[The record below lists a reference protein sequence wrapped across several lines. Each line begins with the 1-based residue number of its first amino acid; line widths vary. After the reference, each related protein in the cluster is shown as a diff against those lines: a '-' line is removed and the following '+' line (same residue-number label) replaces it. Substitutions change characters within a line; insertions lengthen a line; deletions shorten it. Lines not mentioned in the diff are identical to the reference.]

1 MRLAYFT
8 PLHPSKSG
16 VADYNAELM
25 PHLARGA
32 ELSVFVEKE
41 NELRANQ
48 NRAGFA
54 VYRADHFDEI
64 HRRQPFDLCIYHQ
77 GNNQYH
83 EYIYE
88 RALETPG
95 LVVMHE
101 HCLHHFIAWKHLG
114 RDDDEGYWD
123 ELFYAYGRRGA
134 RLAEMRSG
142 GVGSDY
148 QQFLLPLNRRLLL
161 RSRGVITHNRF
172 SADEIKTEVPEVG
185 GEIPLAIIPHHLAP
199 QVYELDGW
207 DKNECRRSLGLPE
220 DAWVIGSFGF
230 VTMSKR
236 LPATLAAF
244 KRLLAVVP
252 NAYYVIVGEDHTRH
266 PIAPLIEELGLRDRV
281 RLTGYTTERDF
292 FRYLKAVDVV
302 VNLRFPT
309 AGESSGTMT
318 RAFGAGKPVITT
330 DFGQFAEFPDDIC
343 LKVTAGPD
351 EEKELYARLRA
362 LSYRPTLREGLSKR
376 AMEWARREC
385 DVSRCAARYLDF
397 AERLVV
403 SPSGGNNRLE
413 NADRLKAE
421 LQTYELKFKEPETIK
436 LDQDEALNYVQG
448 FFSDDPNATG
458 YLQKHGRRIIETV
471 ELVPVG
477 GQGQRLLE
485 LSSYL
490 QMTPLIKRHGQ
501 YDEIVITN
509 WWKGGT
515 RRQRQT
521 VKHAATGEEMS
532 FDMLN
537 VDVERD
543 RFPFP
548 DGHFDVALCCE
559 LIEHLTADPMHM
571 LIELNRVLKWGGLL
585 IVTTPNI
592 SSAFSI
598 GKALSGNSPYV
609 YGEYNPKSPGDRHS
623 REYAPSEIK
632 LALNAAGF
640 KTVKLYTRDLWAQT
654 DEPFLRWLDESGVP
668 RELRG
673 DNIFAVGRKQSTQF
687 DRFPDGLYD

>member
-8 PLHPSKSG
+8 PLFPSKSG
-16 VADYNAELM
+16 VADYNAELL
-25 PHLARGA
+25 PYLARGA
-32 ELSVFVEKE
+32 ELSVFVEKDA
-41 NELRANQ
+41 ELRANQ
-48 NRAGFA
+48 NRDEFA
-54 VYRADHFDEI
+54 VHSAVHFDEI
-64 HRRQPFDLCIYHQ
+64 HRHQPFDLCIYHQ
-77 GNNQYH
+77 GNNQFH

-88 RALETPG
+88 RTLETPG

-101 HCLHHFIAWKHLG
+101 HCLHHFLAWKHLG
-114 RDDDEGYWD
+114 RDDDDGYWD
-123 ELFYAYGRRGA
+123 EMFYAYGRRGA
-134 RLAEMRSG
+134 RLAEMRAG

-161 RSRGVITHNRF
+161 SSRGVITHNRF
-172 SADEIKTEVPEVG
+172 SEYQIKTEVPEVG
-185 GEIPLAIIPHHLAP
+185 SEIPLTVIPHHLAP

-207 DKNECRRSLGLPE
+207 DAAECRRSLGLPE
-220 DAWVIGSFGF
+220 DAWIVGSFGF
-230 VTMSKR
+230 VTQSKR
-236 LPATLAAF
+236 IPATLAAF

-266 PIAPLIEELGLRDRV
+266 PIAPLIEELGLSSRV
-281 RLTGYTTERDF
+281 RLTGYATERDF

-330 DFGQFAEFPDDIC
+330 DFGQFAEFPDDVC
-343 LKVTAGPD
+343 LKVSAGES

-362 LSYRPTLREGLSKR
+362 LAYRPTLREGLSAR
-376 AMEWARREC
+376 AKAWARREC
-385 DVSRCAARYLDF
+385 DVSRCAARYLEF
-397 AERLVV
+397 AETLIA
-403 SPSGGNNRLE
+403 SKP
-413 NADRLKAE
+413 DRLKAQ
-421 LQTYELKFKEPETIK
+421 LQTYRLQFPEPETIK
-436 LDQDEALNYVQG
+436 LDHSEALNYVQG
-448 FFSDDPNATG
+448 FFAEDPNATG

-477 GQGQRLLE
+477 GEGARLLE

-490 QMTPLIKRHGQ
+490 QMTPLIQRDGC

-509 WWKGGT
+509 WWKGAT

-521 VKHAATGEEMS
+521 VRHAATGEEMS
-532 FDMLN
+532 FEMLN

-548 DGHFDVALCCE
+548 DVYFDVALCCE

-640 KTVKLYTRDLWAQT
+640 KTVKLYTKDLWAQT
-654 DEPFLRWLDESGVP
+654 DESFLRFLDQSGVP

-673 DNIFAVGRKQSTQF
+673 DNIFAVGRKQSLQF
-687 DRFPDGLYD
+687 DRYPDGLYD

>member
-8 PLHPSKSG
+8 PLQPSKSG
-16 VADYNAELM
+16 VADYNAELL
-25 PHLARGA
+25 PYLARGA
-32 ELSVFVEKE
+32 ELTVFVEKD
-41 NELRANQ
+41 NEVRANQ
-48 NRAGFA
+48 NRAEFA
-54 VYRADHFDEI
+54 AYNAVHFDEI
-64 HRRQPFDLCIYHQ
+64 HGHQPFDLCIYHQ

-88 RALETPG
+88 RALVTPG
-95 LVVMHE
+95 LVVLHE
-101 HCLHHFIAWKHLG
+101 HCLHHFLAWKHLG
-114 RDDDEGYWD
+114 RKDEDGYWD
-123 ELFYAYGRRGA
+123 EMFYAYGRRGA
-134 RLAEMRSG
+134 RLAEMRAA

-148 QQFLLPLNRRLLL
+148 QQFVLPLNRRLVS
-161 RSRGVITHNRF
+161 RSLGLIVHNRY
-172 SADEIKTEVPEVG
+172 SAYQLETEVPEVG
-185 GEIPLAIIPHHLAP
+185 RRIPLTVIPHHLAP
-199 QVYELDGW
+199 QIYELDGW
-207 DKNECRRSLGLPE
+207 DSRDCRRSLGLPE

-230 VTMSKR
+230 VTAAKR
-236 LPATLAAF
+236 IPATLAAF

-266 PIAPLIEELGLRDRV
+266 PVAPLIDAMGLRDRV

-302 VNLRFPT
+302 VNLRYPT

-318 RAFGAGKPVITT
+318 RAFGAGKPVVTT
-330 DFGQFAEFPDDIC
+330 DFGQFAEFPDDIY
-343 LKVTAGPD
+343 LKVAAGAG

-362 LSYRPTLREGLSKR
+362 LAYRPTLREGLSHR
-376 AMEWARREC
+376 AREWARREC
-385 DVSRCAARYLDF
+385 EISRCAARYLDF
-397 AERLVV
+397 AERLFI
-403 SPSGGNNRLE
+403 SSSSRKMGNGI
-413 NADRLKAE
+413 KAE
-421 LQTYELKFKEPETIK
+421 RPAGRLTFKEAQTIQ
-436 LDQDEALNYVQG
+436 LDPGEALEYVQG
-448 FFSDDPNATG
+448 FFADDPNATG

-477 GQGQRLLE
+477 GEHQRLLE

-490 QMTPLIKRHGQ
+490 QMTPLIRRHGR
-501 YDEIVITN
+501 YGEIVVTN
-509 WWKGGT
+509 WWKGES
-515 RRQRQT
+515 RRQLQGIR
-521 VKHAATGEEMS
+521 HAGSGEEMR
-532 FDMLN
+532 FEMLN
-537 VDVERD
+537 LDVERE

-548 DGHFDVALCCE
+548 DEYFDVALCCE

-592 SSAFSI
+592 ASAFSI
-598 GKALSGNSPYV
+598 GKALAGNSPYV
-609 YGEYNPKSPGDRHS
+609 YGEYNPNSPGDRHS

-640 KTVKLYTRDLWAQT
+640 KTVKLYTKDLWAQT
-654 DEPFLRWLDESGVP
+654 DEPFLRWLERTANVP